1 VNVTDDQR
9 LRQRLREEFG
19 ALEISA
25 PPVLRVT
32 SRGRGIRTRR
42 RALAIGG
49 LALVVAVAAL
59 SVHVTGGQKAA
70 RPTVTVNAPDPAAP
84 DGVFA
89 SGTADGKRWNLAVRN
104 IAADPGTRWCLPAVM
119 VNGRSGDVL
128 FKADGAAPFG
138 NPAFLASIPGFPRV
152 GAVFTQVGPEVTRVV
167 ATFPDGRQVSV
178 RPVWVSACTQRFHL
192 AGLAYAGARGG
203 PSELASYSRFAPG
216 NSVLGDSLVIAS
228 ASPSPASP
236 ARAEVWANLDTSR
249 VDIAISKL
257 TNPIGAGTVA
267 GLTWHVR
274 TSLGLFGQCYTATL
288 RGGPTGSRGQSAEQC
303 VPVAAPPR
311 VAALDP
317 VSIPGARTQL
327 TGYAG
332 LVNPGTARVV
342 VSFNNGANLTVRPV
356 RWTGRAYIAF
366 AVPPGCRV
374 SELALYDA
382 ARHLFATTATLSQA
396 G

>member
-1 VNVTDDQR
+1 MNVTDDQR

-19 ALEISA
+19 ALEISP
-25 PPVLRVT
+25 PPVRQVT
-32 SRGRGIRTRR
+32 TLGRGIRTRR

-49 LALVVAVAAL
+49 LVLVVAGAAL

-192 AGLAYAGARGG
+192 AGFAYAGAPRG
-203 PSELASYSRFAPG
+203 PSELATYSKSGA
-216 NSVLGDSLVIAS
+216 GDSLAVTS
-228 ASPSPASP
+228 ASLSSGGPAGP
-236 ARAEVWANLDTSR
+236 ALWANLDTSR
-249 VDIAISKL
+249 VDIAISSS
-257 TNPIGAGTVA
+257 
-267 GLTWHVR
+267 R
-274 TSLGLFGQCYTATL
+274 TRS
-288 RGGPTGSRGQSAEQC
+288 
-303 VPVAAPPR
+303 
-311 VAALDP
+311 
-317 VSIPGARTQL
+317 
-327 TGYAG
+327 
-332 LVNPGTARVV
+332 
-342 VSFNNGANLTVRPV
+342 
-356 RWTGRAYIAF
+356 GRARSPA
-366 AVPPGCRV
+366 
-374 SELALYDA
+374 
-382 ARHLFATTATLSQA
+382 
-396 G
+396 

>member
-1 VNVTDDQR
+1 MNVTDDQR

-19 ALEISA
+19 ALEISP
-25 PPVLRVT
+25 PPVRQVT
-32 SRGRGIRTRR
+32 TLGRGIRTRR

-49 LALVVAVAAL
+49 LVLVVAGAAL

-192 AGLAYAGARGG
+192 AGFAYAGAPRG
-203 PSELASYSRFAPG
+203 PSELATYSRSG
-216 NSVLGDSLVIAS
+216 VGDSLAVTS
-228 ASPSPASP
+228 ASLSSGGPAGP
-236 ARAEVWANLDTSR
+236 TPWANLDISR

-257 TNPIGAGTVA
+257 TNPIGTGRVA
-267 GLTWHVR
+267 GMTWHVS
-274 TSLGLFGQCYTATL
+274 TSLGLFGQCYTVTLRDSL
-288 RGGPTGSRGQSAEQC
+288 RGGRGKSQEC
-303 VPVAAPPR
+303 TPVAAPPR
-311 VAALDP
+311 VIALAAMPFL
-317 VSIPGARTQL
+317 GAAKEL
-327 TGYAG
+327 HGYAG
-332 LVNPGTARVV
+332 LVNPRAAKVV
-342 VSFNNGANLTVRPV
+342 VSINNGTSLTLQPV
-356 RWTGRAYIAF
+356 NVAGRAYLAF
-366 AVPPGCRV
+366 AVPPGCQADL
-374 SELALYDA
+374 LALYDSA
-382 ARHLFATTATLSQA
+382 GHMFASTTTLPRA